1 MKEKSIIQFL
11 QYILVGGVCTSI
23 DFVILYLLTTQG
35 GIHYLISSS
44 ISFSIA
50 VLLNWL
56 LCTFWVFHYHKIK
69 QQSKE
74 FMYYVLISLVGLLIN
89 ASLMWF
95 FTEICDIWFM
105 FSKLF
110 SACVTLF
117 YNFFARKILLHSK

>member
-1 MKEKSIIQFL
+1 MKEKPIIQFL
-11 QYILVGGVCTSI
+11 QYLLVGGICTTI
-23 DFVILYLLTTQG
+23 DFIILYLLTTQG

-44 ISFSIA
+44 ISFSFA

-74 FMYYVLISLVGLLIN
+74 FMFYVLISLGGLLIN

-95 FTEICDIWFM
+95 FTETCNVWFM

-117 YNFFARKILLHSK
+117 YNFFARKLLLHSK